1 VQERSSSGCFA
12 ERWAPAIFHKK
23 DLVTVSQFAHRF
35 ALKGK
40 ERLRRSEMIN
50 KSGAGVLIALL
61 SAASAALLLRH
72 RRWLELERGLTRL
85 GL

>member
-1 VQERSSSGCFA
+1 
-12 ERWAPAIFHKK
+12 
-23 DLVTVSQFAHRF
+23 
-35 ALKGK
+35 
-40 ERLRRSEMIN
+40 MIN

-72 RRWLELERGLTRL
+72 RRWLELERGLSRL